1 MARISTRLAVASLT
15 AFAIGL
21 SPATVA
27 ADVRADR
34 RGHGS
39 ARTDAV
45 RIQTDTVRVR
55 MVDNAF
61 RPRSLTVVQ
70 GTRVRWVNR
79 GANVHSSTSNSD
91 IWDSGLL
98 DPGEAYSRVFRREG
112 TFKYHCTV
120 HPAVMKGTVTVS

>member
-1 MARISTRLAVASLT
+1 MGRIPSRLAVASLVVL
-15 AFAIGL
+15 ALGL
-21 SPATVA
+21 PPAAVG
-27 ADVRADR
+27 ADGGADR

-39 ARTDAV
+39 DRTDAV
-45 RIQTDTVRVR
+45 GTLIDTVRVR

-61 RPRSLTVVQ
+61 RPRSITVVQ

-98 DPGEAYSRVFRREG
+98 DPGEAYGRVFRREG
-112 TFKYHCTV
+112 TFKYLCTV
-120 HPAVMKGTVTVS
+120 HPAVMKGVVTVT